1 MLGLILAL
9 DLTSSLTK
17 TLITQNSSL
26 HYGSSPTTLFGLDVT
41 AASLPKDIP
50 VAVKVAWQQGD
61 YRQAL
66 SLLYRSAL
74 YQLTHEQ
81 HLHIQTHHT
90 EGDVL
95 VLAKPALPT
104 EQWEY
109 LKLLTQYWQQTAYG
123 HITPDNLVMEQL
135 LQARPTEAV

>member
-1 MLGLILAL
+1 
-9 DLTSSLTK
+9 
-17 TLITQNSSL
+17 
-26 HYGSSPTTLFGLDVT
+26 
-41 AASLPKDIP
+41 
-50 VAVKVAWQQGD
+50 VAWQQGD

-109 LKLLTQYWQQTAYG
+109 LKRLTQYWQQTAYG
-123 HITPDNLVMEQL
+123 HITPDNLVLEQL
-135 LQARPTEAV
+135 LQARPTEAI